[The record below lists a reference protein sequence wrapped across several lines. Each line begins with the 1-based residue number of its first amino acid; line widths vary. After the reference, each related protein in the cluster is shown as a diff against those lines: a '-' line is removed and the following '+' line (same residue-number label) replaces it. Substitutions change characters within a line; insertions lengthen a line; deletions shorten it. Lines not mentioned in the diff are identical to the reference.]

1 MGAKHFGAR
10 VKRLEDPALLAGRG
24 RFVDDLKLPGL
35 LHACFVRSPHAHAMI
50 RGIDVKLAMALPG
63 VHAVLAAD
71 DLPEPMRSA
80 PMPMLLPNPAMAF
93 ARTQTVLAREE
104 VNYVGQPVAVV
115 IADTRYIAED
125 AAAALIVDYDVL
137 DAVGDCRDAI
147 EDGAPRAHSDLAS
160 NVLARFPL
168 AYGDID
174 AAFADASHV
183 FEEVFWQHRGG
194 GMALE
199 TRAVLASH
207 DPVSD
212 VLTVWS
218 GTQTPHLG
226 RGMLADLLD
235 RDVVSIRMIAPD
247 VGGGFGPKA
256 IFYPEEAAIPA
267 AALKLGRPMK
277 WIEDRREHFLCATQ
291 ERDQYWDMAIAV
303 DTGGRILGVRG
314 SMLHD
319 SGAFV
324 PWGTVLPYIAAVTV
338 PGPYVV
344 PAYRLETT
352 VVLTN
357 KVPTTPVRGA
367 GRPQA
372 VFAMERLLDRVA
384 RELQLDRAEVRRR
397 NFIKPEQMPYAVGL
411 LFRDG
416 KPLVYDSGDYP
427 KGQDVALT
435 LAGYET
441 FRERQ
446 RAALDQGRLIGIGL
460 GNYVEGTGLG
470 PFEGVTVRVLPSGKV
485 AVATGATNQG
495 QGTRTTLSQIVAE
508 QVGCRIED
516 IVMTIGDTAAIA
528 QGVGAF
534 ASRQAVNA
542 GCSAQVAGLAVRTQL
557 IALAARAL
565 GVDESDI
572 DLEDGRA
579 IAATGNRPTI
589 PFGELARLAQGTP
602 GVSLPAGQAA
612 GLEHTAYYTPAQ
624 AAYCSGTHV
633 AEVEVDYMTGG
644 VKILKYTVAHDSGR
658 VINPLIVDGQVQ
670 GGVAHG
676 IGNALLEWM
685 QYDDNAQPLT
695 TTFADYLLPMAT
707 DVPTC
712 AIAHVETANPLNPLG
727 VKGAGEGGAIPAP
740 AAIIAAIED
749 ALSPFNVHF
758 AATPLTPERIVAT
771 LRAAGAYEKLF
782 AA

>member
-1 MGAKHFGAR
+1 M
-10 VKRLEDPALLAGRG
+10 
-24 RFVDDLKLPGL
+24 
-35 LHACFVRSPHAHAMI
+35 
-50 RGIDVKLAMALPG
+50 
-63 VHAVLAAD
+63 
-71 DLPEPMRSA
+71 
-80 PMPMLLPNPAMAF
+80 
-93 ARTQTVLAREE
+93 
-104 VNYVGQPVAVV
+104 
-115 IADTRYIAED
+115 
-125 AAAALIVDYDVL
+125 
-137 DAVGDCRDAI
+137 
-147 EDGAPRAHSDLAS
+147 
-160 NVLARFPL
+160 

-174 AAFADASHV
+174 VAFADAAHV
-183 FEEVFWQHRGG
+183 FEEEIWQHRGG

-199 TRAVLASH
+199 TRAVLASL

-218 GTQTPHLG
+218 GTQTPHIG
-226 RGMLADLLD
+226 RRMLADLLE
-235 RDVVSIRMIAPD
+235 REIETIRVIAPD

-256 IFYPEEAAIPA
+256 IFYPEEAVIPA
-267 AALKLGRPMK
+267 AALKLGRPVK

-291 ERDQYWDMAIAV
+291 ERDQYWSMAIAV
-303 DTGGRILGVRG
+303 DADGKNPRRARPL
-314 SMLHD
+314 LHD

-324 PWGTVLPYIAAVTV
+324 PWGIIMPYIAAVTV

-344 PAYRLETT
+344 PAYHLETV

-427 KGQDVALT
+427 KGQQTALE
-435 LAGYET
+435 LAGYEA
-441 FRERQ
+441 FRARQ
-446 RAALDQGRLIGIGL
+446 RAALGEGRLIGIGL

-528 QGVGAF
+528 HGVGAF

-542 GCSAQVAGLAVRTQL
+542 GCSAQIAGQAVRTQL
-557 IALAARAL
+557 VALAARAL
-565 GVDESDI
+565 GVNESDI

-579 IAATGNRPTI
+579 VAAIGNKPTI
-589 PFGELARLAQGTP
+589 PFGDLARLAQGIP
-602 GVSLPAGQAA
+602 GVSLPPDRPL
-612 GLEHTAYYTPAQ
+612 GLEHTAYYTPSQ

-644 VKILKYTVAHDSGR
+644 VKILEIHR
-658 VINPLIVDGQVQ
+658 RPRQRPR
-670 GGVAHG
+670 H
-676 IGNALLEWM
+676 
-685 QYDDNAQPLT
+685 
-695 TTFADYLLPMAT
+695 
-707 DVPTC
+707 
-712 AIAHVETANPLNPLG
+712 
-727 VKGAGEGGAIPAP
+727 
-740 AAIIAAIED
+740 
-749 ALSPFNVHF
+749 
-758 AATPLTPERIVAT
+758 
-771 LRAAGAYEKLF
+771 
-782 AA
+782 